1 MKVLKPALVL
11 IIVIAFAAANLY
23 ADEPRLGVR
32 IFENGQYPQTIGK
45 TGKISFYSYS
55 TVDDKTRT
63 EIVMGDP
70 KTGKTEKVNLDFEDL
85 PPFGT
90 MAWAK
95 DGRRFAVVRQDL
107 TPCDIYEYTLD
118 NPPKITKLSDM
129 TPLIVEL
136 KPEFKEQMKIEDDML
151 INAIHLDWSFDDSK
165 IAMTII
171 KVTDLAVW
179 VMNVEDGKFRQVTEK
194 KFGSSPCWAPDNET
208 LYIGGLGISG
218 NIKSDDIFSVK
229 MEDYSVD
236 TVISTPAMEMYPR
249 VSPDG
254 RYLVYTYK
262 ERTGRQTIYVY
273 DLEKKKAAPLV
284 ILGDKGSAAYPV
296 WSGDGKAVYY
306 QYISGKRF
314 PDIYKIDFDSKVF
327 E

>member
-1 MKVLKPALVL
+1 
-11 IIVIAFAAANLY
+11 
-23 ADEPRLGVR
+23 
-32 IFENGQYPQTIGK
+32 
-45 TGKISFYSYS
+45 
-55 TVDDKTRT
+55 
-63 EIVMGDP
+63 
-70 KTGKTEKVNLDFEDL
+70 
-85 PPFGT
+85 
-90 MAWAK
+90 
-95 DGRRFAVVRQDL
+95 
-107 TPCDIYEYTLD
+107 
-118 NPPKITKLSDM
+118 
-129 TPLIVEL
+129 
-136 KPEFKEQMKIEDDML
+136 
-151 INAIHLDWSFDDSK
+151 
-165 IAMTII
+165 
-171 KVTDLAVW
+171 
-179 VMNVEDGKFRQVTEK
+179 VTEK